1 LDGESRDRFCKF
13 DYTKIAFMRSLLIAV
28 PMFMVVL
35 ASCNTQAPT
44 KSSIPYTVPDDSAI
58 TKAVHDAYA
67 AISFKKGEKPRYS
80 EIKNYFIPQAQLIN
94 FRTDTAQVTNLDQF
108 VNLYQQFIEGN
119 HISLFYEEELFGRTE
134 QFGRVAHRIST
145 YKTYLNRLDTIEERG
160 VNSFQ
165 LIKTKGGWK
174 VSSIIWD
181 VEKPALKIP
190 EYYLKK

>member
-1 LDGESRDRFCKF
+1 MKN
-13 DYTKIAFMRSLLIAV
+13 LLIAV
-28 PMFMVVL
+28 PALLVVF
-35 ASCNTQAPT
+35 ASCNTSTAT
-44 KSSIPYTVPDDSAI
+44 KNSASYTVPDDSAI

-67 AISFKKGEKPRYS
+67 AISFKKGEKPRVS

-94 FRTDTAQVTNLDQF
+94 FRTDTAQVTNLNQF
-108 VNLYQQFIEGN
+108 VDLYQHFIEGN

-145 YKTYLNRLDTIEERG
+145 YKTYLNRLDTIEEQG

-165 LIKTKGGWK
+165 LIKTKDGWK